1 MSPKDKEHKLCKQD
15 VVYYIPC
22 REPSCNACYIGET
35 CRVLGERIKD
45 HANDSNSALKRHHLD
60 TNHPIVN
67 PEDDNIKIVG
77 SESNAFKRKVKEA
90 LFIKV
95 NNPSLNQ
102 NIGKFNIPPIYDQLL
117 KNGGGG
123 KLLLS
128 SRFQ

>member
-1 MSPKDKEHKLCKQD
+1 MCSLESKQQ
-15 VVYYIPC
+15 
-22 REPSCNACYIGET
+22 
-35 CRVLGERIKD
+35 D

-60 TNHPIVN
+60 TDHPIVN
-67 PEDDNIKIVG
+67 PDDDNIKIVG

-117 KNGGGG
+117 KDGGGG